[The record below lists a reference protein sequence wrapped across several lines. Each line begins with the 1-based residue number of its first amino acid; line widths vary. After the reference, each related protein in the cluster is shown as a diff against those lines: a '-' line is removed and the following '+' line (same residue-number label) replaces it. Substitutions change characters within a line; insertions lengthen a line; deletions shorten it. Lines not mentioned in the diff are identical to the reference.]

1 MKKIITITLLLAAG
15 TLLANA
21 DQNLTI
27 NSSSTGNWDQLNGSS
42 NTVANITVTEN
53 ATITR
58 IDGSSINNLTTI
70 NLTVNDGVAF
80 NVTNYAKLPYNCTG
94 NTYTTTIDLGKNSS
108 IVVTNQLYLGTRNAN
123 AQSTSIA
130 MNSVLNF
137 AEGSS
142 ISAGTLQ
149 TVAADASAN
158 NTSSITIGL
167 DFTDSM
173 LVDTAGDTYVD
184 TYVRTLITANT
195 YTGITADTFA
205 LNNILDLD
213 NRNYTNGGIV
223 SSIENLAAG
232 QYGLVFSGSNVQFV
246 AVAPV
251 PEPSAFG
258 LLAGLGALALA
269 GTRRRRRKA

>member
-1 MKKIITITLLLAAG
+1 MKKIITITTLLAAG
-15 TLLANA
+15 TLFATA

-27 NSSSTGNWDQLNGSS
+27 DSSSSGNWDKLNGNGNS
-42 NTVANITVTEN
+42 VANITVTEN

-70 NLTVNDGVAF
+70 NLMVNDGVAF
-80 NVTNYAKLPYNCTG
+80 NVTGSAKLPFKCTS
-94 NTYTTTIDLGKNSS
+94 NTYTTTINLGKNSS
-108 IVVTNQLYLGTRNAN
+108 IAVTNVLYLGSRNA
-123 AQSTSIA
+123 TYEDIT

-142 ISAGTLQ
+142 ITAGTLE
-149 TVAADASAN
+149 TVAADASAS

-173 LVDTAGDTYVD
+173 LVDTAGD

-258 LLAGLGALALA
+258 LLAGLVALALA

>member
-1 MKKIITITLLLAAG
+1 MKKIITITTLLTAG
-15 TLLANA
+15 TLFASA

-27 NSSSTGNWDQLNGSS
+27 NSATSGNWDQLNGNGNS
-42 NTVANITVTEN
+42 VANITVTEN

-80 NVTNYAKLPYNCTG
+80 NVTNYAKLPYNCTS

-108 IVVTNQLYLGTRNAN
+108 ISVTNALSLGSRNA
-123 AQSTSIA
+123 SFKDIT

-158 NTSSITIGL
+158 NTSSITIGV

-258 LLAGLGALALA
+258 LMAGLGALALA

>member
-1 MKKIITITLLLAAG
+1 MKKIITITTLLAAG
-15 TLLANA
+15 TLFASA

-27 NSSSTGNWDQLNGSS
+27 NSATSGNWDQLNGNGNS
-42 NTVANITVTEN
+42 VANITVTEN

-58 IDGSSINNLTTI
+58 IDGSSINGLTTI
-70 NLTVNDGVAF
+70 NLMVNDGVAF
-80 NVTNYAKLPYNCTG
+80 NVTNYAKLPYNCTS

-108 IVVTNQLYLGTRNAN
+108 ISVTNALSLGSRNA
-123 AQSTSIA
+123 SFKDIT

>member
-1 MKKIITITLLLAAG
+1 MKKIITITTLLAAG
-15 TLLANA
+15 TLFASA

-27 NSSSTGNWDQLNGSS
+27 NSATSGNWDQLNGNGNS
-42 NTVANITVTEN
+42 VANITVTEN

-58 IDGSSINNLTTI
+58 IDGSNINGLTTI

-80 NVTNYAKLPYNCTG
+80 NVTNYAKLPYNCTS

-108 IVVTNQLYLGTRNAN
+108 ISVTNALSLGSRNA
-123 AQSTSIA
+123 SFKDIT

-149 TVAADASAN
+149 TVTADASAN

-258 LLAGLGALALA
+258 LLAGLVALALA